1 MWNGSIEEIE
11 EALAACQRQH
21 NENVV
26 LLKCCSQYPA
36 QFEDMNVSV
45 IPDMQKRFQ
54 KPVGLSDHSFG
65 SLAPVV
71 AVSMGAK
78 VIEKHVCLSREIE
91 NPDSGFSMEMG
102 EFAQMVQDVR
112 NAAVIMGRPTY
123 ELTEHE
129 KAD

>member
-1 MWNGSIEEIE
+1 MDIPLIEYVASKGKPIVMSCGMGSIEEIE

-54 KPVGLSDHSFG
+54 KTGRIIRPFIWLVSTCCSSIYG
-65 SLAPVV
+65 SK
-71 AVSMGAK
+71 S
-78 VIEKHVCLSREIE
+78 
-91 NPDSGFSMEMG
+91 
-102 EFAQMVQDVR
+102 
-112 NAAVIMGRPTY
+112 Y
-123 ELTEHE
+123 
-129 KAD
+129 